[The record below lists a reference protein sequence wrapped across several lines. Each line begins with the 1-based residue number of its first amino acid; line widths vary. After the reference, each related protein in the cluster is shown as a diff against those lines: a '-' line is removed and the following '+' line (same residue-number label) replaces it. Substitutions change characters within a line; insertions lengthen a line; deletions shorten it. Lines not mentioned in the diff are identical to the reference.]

1 MADSLGRTGGG
12 NEPSGG
18 RPAGPGRPSRGTGA
32 AEDHLSAVSKALAV
46 LETFSSNGSAQGLRE
61 ISRNTGIAKTSV
73 LRALI
78 ALEDGGYVIKEGT
91 SYRLTRRI
99 AEVAAGSPG
108 LEPGGLRDVAMAHL
122 SELHQAS
129 GLSVN
134 LAVLE
139 GREVHYLSRIH
150 RVVGGHLP
158 GRVGGR
164 LPANC
169 TGVGKALLAY
179 QPGGFLRDLLGQ
191 ALPAMTQ
198 YSVASP
204 RVLQT
209 QLEQIRDSGLAYDRE
224 EAAVGLLCVAAPVL
238 FRGTAVAAVSVSG
251 RIGRL
256 SARSLDG
263 LLRKAAAA
271 TASDFA
277 RVSAHRQG

>member
-1 MADSLGRTGGG
+1 MSVVD
-12 NEPSGG
+12 
-18 RPAGPGRPSRGTGA
+18 GA
-32 AEDHLSAVSKALAV
+32 ESHLSAVSKALTV
-46 LETFSSNGSAQGLRE
+46 LESFSAKGSSQGLRE
-61 ISRNTGIAKTSV
+61 ISRITGIPKTSV
-73 LRALI
+73 LRALM
-78 ALEDGGYVIKEGT
+78 ALEGAGYIIKEGT

-99 AEVAAGSPG
+99 IEVAAASPG
-108 LEPGGLRDVAMAHL
+108 LEPGGLRDAAMSHL

-139 GREVHYLSRIH
+139 GREVFYLSRIH
-150 RVVGGHLP
+150 RVVGGPMP

-169 TGVGKALLAY
+169 TALGKALLAY
-179 QPGGFLRDLLGQ
+179 QPDEFLGNLLGH

-198 YSVASP
+198 YSVASA
-204 RVLQT
+204 RVLQG
-209 QLEQIRDSGLAYDRE
+209 QLEQIRNSGLAYDRE
-224 EAAVGLLCVAAPVL
+224 ESAVGLLCVAAPVL

-251 RIGRL
+251 RVGRL

-277 RVSAHRQG
+277 RTSAHRGN